1 MFCGF
6 EMPRIYFCKL
16 DRIAS
21 NLLGMNVDGQ
31 YLSYG
36 VLVAAYLEIRSKNH
50 SDLADIP
57 EIGLQV
63 L

>member
-1 MFCGF
+1 
-6 EMPRIYFCKL
+6 MPRIYSCKL

-31 YLSYG
+31 YLSQQGQIYG

-50 SDLADIP
+50 SDLADIT
-57 EIGLQV
+57 EIGLQF